1 LGIYQNSYNGTTY
14 DWIFLLKRSKLEIY
28 RAEGLRS
35 FPIKNISVSLK
46 SEIDLVHKITP
57 KLHLPI
63 QLFSIS

>member
-1 LGIYQNSYNGTTY
+1 
-14 DWIFLLKRSKLEIY
+14 LLKRSKLEIY